1 MSTITET
8 LKAKLDEL
16 DLDRRVDEL
25 TTATEHAV
33 KRALTEIGDLAHD
46 NRDRVSTLLDK
57 AGTALDQRTDGR
69 YAAQFAKVR
78 EQVETGV
85 DKLAGKRGEHTSKQ
99 AGSTTAAEPTSHE
112 AASTEAA
119 VTPQEAEAGSASTGE
134 TDEQPS
140 SWSAHTDQ
148 V

>member
-1 MSTITET
+1 MPTITET
-8 LKAKLDEL
+8 LKTKLDEL
-16 DLDRRVDEL
+16 KLERRIDEL
-25 TTATEHAV
+25 TVATEKVVKRATEHAG
-33 KRALTEIGDLAHD
+33 ELAHD
-46 NRDRVSTLLDK
+46 NRDKVSALLDK
-57 AGTALDQRTDGR
+57 AGAALDQRTDGR